1 MAQSHLLAERIS
13 RLSAALEKGLFE
25 RSHAIRLCLLA
36 ALSGESVFL
45 LGPPGIAKS
54 LIARRLK
61 FAFKQARAFE
71 YLMTRFSTPEEVF
84 GPLSIQALKDE
95 GRYERLTAGYLPEAE
110 IVFLDEIWKAG
121 PAILNTLLTA
131 INERHFRN
139 GAHEEKIPMR
149 LLVAASN
156 ELPEADN
163 SLEAL
168 YDRMLIRLWLD
179 KVQDKTNF
187 RSMLV
192 SQQDENSN
200 PVPEN
205 LQISTEEFTQWQHDI
220 GTVKL
225 PDNVFELV
233 FQLRQQLDALPNA
246 PYVSDRRWKKAIRL
260 LQASAFFSGRD
271 AIAPIDLILL
281 KDCLWHNIESMNL
294 MSQQLESLMTSHAWG
309 QQAMLT
315 KLGAIIQRR
324 IQIQQQHSDKTAFKV
339 TRVGGMFSR
348 KPHYEL
354 PDGIEG
360 ETLTL
365 LLQQPLKLHDLEVI
379 HIAFE
384 REALVN
390 WLEKGGEIRGKL
402 HKLQSPFAAQ
412 AQQLVD
418 DNATF
423 TPALHTLF
431 LQRWRLSL
439 VVQTTTLN
447 QHLLD
452 DERDQL
458 LSEVQERMTLSGQ
471 LEPVLVENDNA
482 AGRLWDMS
490 AGELKR
496 GDYQL
501 IVRYG
506 DFLSQ
511 QPELMQ
517 LAEQLGR
524 SREAKLVPKKDAPM
538 EAFRAMVREPATV
551 PEQVDGLQQS
561 DDILRLLPPELA
573 TLGIT
578 ELEFEFYR
586 KLVEKQLLTYRLH
599 GDAWRE
605 KITERPVTRQDFDEQ
620 PRGPFIVCVD
630 TSGSMGGFNEQCAK
644 AFCLALMRV
653 ALADNRRCYIMLF
666 SSEVVH
672 YELTGP
678 QGLEQAIRFLSQRF
692 RGGTD
697 LASCFRAI
705 VERLQSPQWVDA
717 DAVVISDFIAQRLP
731 DEVVNKVG
739 ELQHKHQHRFHAV
752 AMSVHGKPGIMRIFD
767 HIWRFD
773 TGLRSRLLRR
783 WRR

>member
-1 MAQSHLLAERIS
+1 MAQTHLLAERIS

-61 FAFKQARAFE
+61 FAFQQARAFE

-156 ELPEADN
+156 ELPEADS

-179 KVQDKTNF
+179 KVQDKGNF

-200 PVPEN
+200 PVPSA
-205 LQISTEEFTQWQHDI
+205 LQVSDEEFTQWQQQI
-220 GTVKL
+220 GNIKL
-225 PDNVFELV
+225 PDAVFELI

-271 AIAPIDLILL
+271 SIAPIDLILL
-281 KDCLWHNIESMNL
+281 KDCLWHNVESMNL
-294 MSQQLESLMTSHAWG
+294 MSQQL
-309 QQAMLT
+309 
-315 KLGAIIQRR
+315 
-324 IQIQQQHSDKTAFKV
+324 
-339 TRVGGMFSR
+339 
-348 KPHYEL
+348 
-354 PDGIEG
+354 
-360 ETLTL
+360 
-365 LLQQPLKLHDLEVI
+365 
-379 HIAFE
+379 
-384 REALVN
+384 
-390 WLEKGGEIRGKL
+390 
-402 HKLQSPFAAQ
+402 
-412 AQQLVD
+412 
-418 DNATF
+418 
-423 TPALHTLF
+423 
-431 LQRWRLSL
+431 
-439 VVQTTTLN
+439 
-447 QHLLD
+447 LD
-452 DERDQL
+452 EERDQL

-471 LEPVLVENDNA
+471 LDPVLAENDTA

-506 DFLSQ
+506 DFLNQ
-511 QPELMQ
+511 QPELLQ

-524 SREAKLVPKKDAPM
+524 SREAKSVPKKDAPM
-538 EAFRAMVREPATV
+538 ETFRSLVREPATV

-644 AFCLALMRV
+644 AFCLALMRI
-653 ALADNRRCYIMLF
+653 ALADNRRCFIMLF

-672 YELTGP
+672 YELTSES
-678 QGLEQAIRFLSQRF
+678 GLEQAIRFLSQRF

-705 VERLQSPQWVDA
+705 IERLQNPQWVDA

-731 DEVVNKVG
+731 DEVIAQVG
-739 ELQHKHQHRFHAV
+739 ELQRKHQHRFHAV